1 MSVPVREINYEET
14 LNIDKSIFQ
23 RENWYLMAW
32 GMGDATSATLFLE
45 SRSPV
50 PYKILCHKRVYNGIK
65 FILDNYVPKPQKC
78 QEIVIYP
85 DAGEI
90 PGKQGFKVDPN
101 CPEELRAFLG
111 YPFDQREI
119 LMSNGGFYPQ
129 DPNCMANAHR
139 YGKLKVAHMSY
150 NLWDFVNG
158 LHETGVLDK
167 IYEYENATQDIEEK
181 TCILFPE
188 RGDSFQMNE
197 TFWDDIIN
205 KMNSKGYKVLL
216 NLTKKASFQKEKTY
230 VGCEPLDKYELQDLF
245 DYVVRHKNLVVI
257 GQCSGIFH
265 PLKYL
270 SCLKIMFFPDY
281 QDKDQYQDPGR
292 AEWNSCS
299 IQHTPYTK
307 NHIDIKMSQFK
318 LEQLDLLIQ

>member
-90 PGKQGFKVDPN
+90 PGKNAFKIDPN
-101 CPEELRAFLG
+101 CPEELRAFQG

-150 NLWDFVNG
+150 NLWDYVN
-158 LHETGVLDK
+158 E
-167 IYEYENATQDIEEK
+167 
-181 TCILFPE
+181 
-188 RGDSFQMNE
+188 
-197 TFWDDIIN
+197 
-205 KMNSKGYKVLL
+205 
-216 NLTKKASFQKEKTY
+216 
-230 VGCEPLDKYELQDLF
+230 
-245 DYVVRHKNLVVI
+245 
-257 GQCSGIFH
+257 
-265 PLKYL
+265 
-270 SCLKIMFFPDY
+270 
-281 QDKDQYQDPGR
+281 
-292 AEWNSCS
+292 
-299 IQHTPYTK
+299 
-307 NHIDIKMSQFK
+307 
-318 LEQLDLLIQ
+318 